1 MEFLGGKYKM
11 ELAITGQGK
20 SDLEYFFEISLDFM
34 AIVGSDGKAK
44 KVSKYFSKALG
55 WSENEFLEHEWHNFV
70 HKDDL
75 KIIWDA
81 ISSEDI
87 NDGIRGLEFRFKCK
101 DNYYRWIECSCR
113 FIEENK
119 IYILMAR
126 DITEE
131 KKIKEEKIAYEKAIE
146 LESMKSEFFSNI
158 SHEFKTPL
166 NIILAT
172 MQVIN
177 KNIESKNIKATDEE
191 SLNKYM
197 NSIRQNCYRL
207 LRLVNNIIDISKMD
221 YGYYDIELGNY
232 NIVSVVEDITMS
244 ILEYVNDKGIE
255 LTFDT
260 EIEEEI
266 IACDPDKIERI
277 ILNLLSNAIKYTK
290 DGGKIYVN
298 IGKDDKNVYI
308 SVTDNGIGIPEK
320 KLNTIFE
327 RYAQVDNKLT
337 RRFNGSGIGLS
348 LVKSLVKM
356 HQGDIYVESKF
367 NEGSKFTIRLPI
379 RQVESNNKKNASLT
393 KSKVEKCSIEFSD
406 IYN

>member
-1 MEFLGGKYKM
+1 MEPVISVN
-11 ELAITGQGK
+11 EK

-34 AIVGSDGKAK
+34 AIIGKDGKAQK
-44 KVSKYFSKALG
+44 ISKYCSEILG
-55 WSENEFLEHEWHNFV
+55 WSEKELLEHEWNMFV
-70 HKDDL
+70 HTADL
-75 KIIWDA
+75 NSILSA
-81 ISSEDI
+81 ISSKAI
-87 NDGIRGLEFRFKCK
+87 FTGVRGLEVRFKCK
-101 DNYYRWIECSCR
+101 NGDYRWAECNCR
-113 FIEENK
+113 FVKEKEV
-119 IYILMAR
+119 YILTAR

-131 KKIKEEKIAYEKAIE
+131 KNIIEEKIAYEKAIE
-146 LESMKSEFFSNI
+146 LESIKSEFFSNI

-177 KNIESKNIKATDEE
+177 KNIEVKNIISTDEGN
-191 SLNKYM
+191 LNKYM

-221 YGYYDIELGNY
+221 YGYYDIQLGNY
-232 NIVSVVEDITMS
+232 NIISVVEDITMS
-244 ILEYVNDKGIE
+244 VLEYVNNKGIE
-255 LTFDT
+255 LIFDT
-260 EIEEEI
+260 EVEEEI

-290 DGGKIYVN
+290 ENGKIYVN
-298 IGKDDKNVYI
+298 IGKDNNNIYI
-308 SVTDNGIGIPEK
+308 SVTDNGIGIPKK
-320 KLNTIFE
+320 KLDTIFE

-356 HQGDIYVESKF
+356 HQGDIYVESKI
-367 NEGSKFTIRLPI
+367 NEGTKFTIRLPI
-379 RQVESNNKKNASLT
+379 VQVETRNKKISDLT

-406 IYN
+406 IYS

>member
-1 MEFLGGKYKM
+1 M
-11 ELAITGQGK
+11 ELAISGDRK
-20 SDLEYFFEISLDFM
+20 SDLEYFFEISLDLM
-34 AIVGSDGKAK
+34 AIIGSDGKPK
-44 KVSKYFSKALG
+44 KISKCCSKVLG
-55 WSENEFLEHEWHNFV
+55 WSESELLEHEWHNFV
-70 HKDDL
+70 HVDDL
-75 KIIWDA
+75 KIILNA
-81 ISSEDI
+81 ISGESI
-87 NDGIRGLEFRFKCK
+87 NEGVRGLEFRFKCK

-126 DITEE
+126 DITEK

-146 LESMKSEFFSNI
+146 LEGMKNEFFSNI

-177 KNIESKNIKATDEE
+177 KNIENKNIRATDEE
-191 SLNKYM
+191 YLNKYM

-244 ILEYVNDKGIE
+244 ILEYVNNKGIE
-255 LTFDT
+255 LIFDT
-260 EIEEEI
+260 EVEEEI

-290 DGGKIYVN
+290 DSGKIYVN
-298 IGKDDKNVYI
+298 IGKDDKNIYI

-327 RYAQVDNKLT
+327 RYAQLDNKLT

-356 HQGDIYVESKF
+356 HQGDIYVESKV

-379 RQVESNNKKNASLT
+379 RQVQSKNKKNTSLT

>member
-1 MEFLGGKYKM
+1 MEPVISVN
-11 ELAITGQGK
+11 EK

-34 AIVGSDGKAK
+34 AIIGKDGKAQK
-44 KVSKYFSKALG
+44 ISKYCSEILG
-55 WSENEFLEHEWHNFV
+55 WSEKELLEHEWNMFV
-70 HKDDL
+70 HTADL
-75 KIIWDA
+75 SSILSA
-81 ISSEDI
+81 ISSKAI
-87 NDGIRGLEFRFKCK
+87 FTGVRGLEVRFKCK
-101 DNYYRWIECSCR
+101 NGDYRWAECNCR
-113 FIEENK
+113 FVKEKEV
-119 IYILMAR
+119 YILTAR

-131 KKIKEEKIAYEKAIE
+131 KNIIEEKIAYEKAIE
-146 LESMKSEFFSNI
+146 LESIKSEFFSNI

-177 KNIESKNIKATDEE
+177 KNIEVKNIISTDEGN
-191 SLNKYM
+191 LNKYM

-221 YGYYDIELGNY
+221 YGYYDIQLGNY
-232 NIVSVVEDITMS
+232 NIISVVEDITMS
-244 ILEYVNDKGIE
+244 VLEYVNNKGIE
-255 LTFDT
+255 LIFDT
-260 EIEEEI
+260 EVEEEI

-290 DGGKIYVN
+290 ENGKIYVN
-298 IGKDDKNVYI
+298 IGKDNNNIYI
-308 SVTDNGIGIPEK
+308 SVTDNGIGIPKK
-320 KLNTIFE
+320 KLDTIFE

-356 HQGDIYVESKF
+356 HQGDIYVESKI

-379 RQVESNNKKNASLT
+379 VQVETRNKKISDLT

-406 IYN
+406 IYS

>member
-1 MEFLGGKYKM
+1 MEPVISVN
-11 ELAITGQGK
+11 EK
-20 SDLEYFFEISLDFM
+20 SDLEYFFEISVDFM
-34 AIVGSDGKAK
+34 AIIGKDGKAQK
-44 KVSKYFSKALG
+44 ISKYCSEILG
-55 WSENEFLEHEWHNFV
+55 WSEKELLEHEWSMFV
-70 HKDDL
+70 HTADL
-75 KIIWDA
+75 NSILSA
-81 ISSEDI
+81 ISSEAI
-87 NDGIRGLEFRFKCK
+87 FNGVRGLEVRFKCK
-101 DNYYRWIECSCR
+101 NGDYRWAECNYR
-113 FIEENK
+113 FVKEKEV
-119 IYILMAR
+119 YILTAR

-131 KKIKEEKIAYEKAIE
+131 KNIIEEKIAYEKAIE
-146 LESMKSEFFSNI
+146 LESIKSEFFSNI

-177 KNIESKNIKATDEE
+177 KNIEVKNIISTDEGN
-191 SLNKYM
+191 LNKYM

-221 YGYYDIELGNY
+221 YGYYDIQLGNY
-232 NIVSVVEDITMS
+232 NIISVVEDITMS
-244 ILEYVNDKGIE
+244 VLEYVNNKGIE
-255 LTFDT
+255 LIFDT
-260 EIEEEI
+260 EVEEEM

-290 DGGKIYVN
+290 ENGKIYVN
-298 IGKDDKNVYI
+298 IGKDNNNIYI
-308 SVTDNGIGIPEK
+308 SVTDNGIGIPKK
-320 KLNTIFE
+320 KLDTIFE

-356 HQGDIYVESKF
+356 HQGDIYVESKI

-379 RQVESNNKKNASLT
+379 LQVETRNKKISDLT

-406 IYN
+406 IYS

>member
-1 MEFLGGKYKM
+1 MEPAMAVK
-11 ELAITGQGK
+11 GK
-20 SDLEYFFEISLDFM
+20 SDLEYFFEISVDFM
-34 AIVGSDGKAK
+34 AIISKDGKVQK
-44 KVSKYFSKALG
+44 ISKYCSEVLG
-55 WSENEFLEHEWHNFV
+55 WNEKEFLTHEWSMFV
-70 HKDDL
+70 HTKDL
-75 KIIWDA
+75 KSILNA
-81 ISSEDI
+81 ISSEAI
-87 NDGIRGLEFRFKCK
+87 FSGIRGLEVRFKCK
-101 DNYYRWIECSCR
+101 NGNYRWAECNCR
-113 FIEENK
+113 FIKEK
-119 IYILMAR
+119 QVYILTAR

-131 KKIKEEKIAYEKAIE
+131 KNRIEEKIAYEKAIE
-146 LESMKSEFFSNI
+146 LESIKSEFFSNI

-177 KNIESKNIKATDEE
+177 KNIEVKNIISTDEGN
-191 SLNKYM
+191 LNKYM

-221 YGYYDIELGNY
+221 YGYYDIQLGNY
-232 NIVSVVEDITMS
+232 NIISVVEDITMS
-244 ILEYVNDKGIE
+244 VLEYVNNKGIE
-255 LTFDT
+255 LIFDT
-260 EIEEEI
+260 EVEEEI

-290 DGGKIYVN
+290 ESGKIYVN
-298 IGKDDKNVYI
+298 IGKDDNNIYI
-308 SVTDNGIGIPEK
+308 SVTDNGIGIPKK
-320 KLNTIFE
+320 KLDTIFE

-356 HQGDIYVESKF
+356 HQGDIYVESKI

-379 RQVESNNKKNASLT
+379 VQVETKNKKISDLT

-406 IYN
+406 IYS

>member
-1 MEFLGGKYKM
+1 MEPVISVN
-11 ELAITGQGK
+11 EK
-20 SDLEYFFEISLDFM
+20 SDLEYFFEISVDFM
-34 AIVGSDGKAK
+34 AIIGKDGKAQK
-44 KVSKYFSKALG
+44 ISKYCSEILG
-55 WSENEFLEHEWHNFV
+55 WSEKELLEHEWSMFV
-70 HKDDL
+70 HTADL
-75 KIIWDA
+75 NSILSA
-81 ISSEDI
+81 ISSEAI
-87 NDGIRGLEFRFKCK
+87 FNGVRGLEVRFKCK
-101 DNYYRWIECSCR
+101 NGDYRWAECNCR
-113 FIEENK
+113 FVKEKEV
-119 IYILMAR
+119 YILTAR

-131 KKIKEEKIAYEKAIE
+131 KNIIEEKIAYEKAIE
-146 LESMKSEFFSNI
+146 LESIKSEFFSNI

-177 KNIESKNIKATDEE
+177 KNIEVKNIISTDEGN
-191 SLNKYM
+191 LNKYM

-221 YGYYDIELGNY
+221 YGYYDIQLGNY
-232 NIVSVVEDITMS
+232 NIMSV
-244 ILEYVNDKGIE
+244 LEYVNNKGIE
-255 LTFDT
+255 LIFDT
-260 EIEEEI
+260 EVEEEM

-290 DGGKIYVN
+290 ENGKIYVN
-298 IGKDDKNVYI
+298 IGKDNNNIYI
-308 SVTDNGIGIPEK
+308 SVTDNGIGIPKK
-320 KLNTIFE
+320 KLDTIFE

-356 HQGDIYVESKF
+356 HQGDIYVESKI

-379 RQVESNNKKNASLT
+379 LQVETRNKKISDLT

-406 IYN
+406 IYS

>member
-1 MEFLGGKYKM
+1 MEPVISVN
-11 ELAITGQGK
+11 EK
-20 SDLEYFFEISLDFM
+20 SDLEYFFEISVDFM
-34 AIVGSDGKAK
+34 AIIGKDGKAQK
-44 KVSKYFSKALG
+44 ISKYCSEILG
-55 WSENEFLEHEWHNFV
+55 WSEKELLEHEWSMFV
-70 HKDDL
+70 HTADL
-75 KIIWDA
+75 NSILSA
-81 ISSEDI
+81 ISSEAI
-87 NDGIRGLEFRFKCK
+87 FNGVRGLEVRFKCK
-101 DNYYRWIECSCR
+101 NGDYRWAECNCR
-113 FIEENK
+113 FVKEKEV
-119 IYILMAR
+119 YILTAR

-131 KKIKEEKIAYEKAIE
+131 KNIIEEKIAYEKAIE
-146 LESMKSEFFSNI
+146 LESIKSEFFSNI

-177 KNIESKNIKATDEE
+177 KNIEVKNIISTDEGN
-191 SLNKYM
+191 LNKYM

-221 YGYYDIELGNY
+221 YGYYDIQLGNY
-232 NIVSVVEDITMS
+232 NIISVVEDITMS
-244 ILEYVNDKGIE
+244 VLEYVNNKGIE
-255 LTFDT
+255 LIFDT
-260 EIEEEI
+260 EVEEEM

-290 DGGKIYVN
+290 ENGKIYVN
-298 IGKDDKNVYI
+298 IGKDNNNIYI
-308 SVTDNGIGIPEK
+308 SVTDNGIGIPKK
-320 KLNTIFE
+320 KLDTIFE

-356 HQGDIYVESKF
+356 HQGDIYVESKI

-379 RQVESNNKKNASLT
+379 LQVETRNKKISDLT